1 MSKIGRKPIQIKN
14 VQVTIKGQEV
24 QYKGP
29 KNSGVYVLPT
39 ELRAVLEDGALVLQ
53 TSQQGSKPSRDVN
66 RVWGLHRALLFNTMS
81 GAAADFEKTVKI
93 NGLGFKAVA
102 SGNNLVFSLGYSHK
116 IDFALPKQVSVVV
129 DKTGQLLTVKS
140 SNKELAGAIVSKI
153 EALRPTEPYKGTGIK
168 EATKTIFRKPGKTK
182 SS

>member
-1 MSKIGRKPIQIKN
+1 MSKIGRKPIQVNNI
-14 VQVTIKGQEV
+14 QVTLKGQEV
-24 QYKGP
+24 HYKGP
-29 KNSGVYVLPT
+29 KDSGVYVLPE
-39 ELRAVLEDGALVLQ
+39 ELKAVLEGSTLTLQ
-53 TSQQGSKPSRDVN
+53 VSQKTSKPDRDVN
-66 RVWGLHRALLFNTMS
+66 RVWGLHRALLFNSLS

-116 IDFALPKQVSVVV
+116 IDFELPKQVTVVI
-129 DKTGQLLTVKS
+129 DKTGQILTIKS
-140 SNKELAGAIVSKI
+140 TNKELAGAVVSKI

-168 EATKTIFRKPGKTK
+168 DVSKTIFRKPGKTK